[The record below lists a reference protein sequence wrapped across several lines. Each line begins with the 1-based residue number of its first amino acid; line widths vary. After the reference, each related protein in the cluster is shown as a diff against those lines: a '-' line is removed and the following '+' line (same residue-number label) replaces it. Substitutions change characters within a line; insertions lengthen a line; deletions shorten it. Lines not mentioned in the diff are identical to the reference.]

1 MTKIDIV
8 SGFLGAGKTTL
19 IKKMLSEAY
28 QGEKLV
34 LIENEFGEISID
46 GGFLKDSGVQI
57 SEMSSGCICCSLV
70 GDFNKALR
78 QVHEQFAPDRILIEP
93 SGVGKLSD
101 VIVAVENTVRDE
113 PDMKLNSFVT
123 VADATKVK
131 VYMKNFGE
139 FYNNQIEAA
148 GTIILSRTQKLS
160 QEKLEAAVALLREK
174 NPTAAILT
182 TPWDQLDGKT
192 LLSAVE
198 KVSLADELLARMQAE
213 HEAEEAEH
221 HHHHHDH
228 DEHDDHDEH
237 EHHHDHDEDEDHCC
251 CGHHHDDDDDDDE
264 HEHHHHEGCCHHDHE
279 EHDHHHDH
287 DEHEH
292 HHHEHDHEH
301 KHTHHHHTGIQE
313 IRAFIDAVDLPEK
326 VKADAKAVYDI
337 IAQAESTAHGAEIE
351 NIHFHE
357 VGSLDAV
364 ADVLCVC
371 ELLYEITPE
380 KVMASPVN
388 VGYGHVK
395 CAHGIVPVP
404 APATE
409 LILRGVPMY
418 SGRVE
423 SELCTPTGAALLKYF
438 VSEYGTMPVL
448 KVSKAGYGT
457 GKKNFEVANV
467 VRAVLG
473 ETESKRSQIIEL
485 VCNIDD
491 MTAEELSFAMDEL
504 FALGAF
510 DVYFTHIGMKKS
522 RPGVMLTCMCSE
534 EKRKKM
540 LRCIFKNTTT
550 LGVREYVCNRYNLSR
565 SMCTAETE
573 YGPVRIKS
581 AEGYGVKRSKCEY
594 EDLAALAR
602 ANGKTLREI
611 EESAYENQKDKQN
624 I

>member
-1 MTKIDIV
+1 MKVRQDPPAANGISGTK
-8 SGFLGAGKTTL
+8 G
-19 IKKMLSEAY
+19 
-28 QGEKLV
+28 GERPR
-34 LIENEFGEISID
+34 NHSEIS
-46 GGFLKDSGVQI
+46 GSYGYG
-57 SEMSSGCICCSLV
+57 
-70 GDFNKALR
+70 
-78 QVHEQFAPDRILIEP
+78 HDRL
-93 SGVGKLSD
+93 
-101 VIVAVENTVRDE
+101 
-113 PDMKLNSFVT
+113 
-123 VADATKVK
+123 
-131 VYMKNFGE
+131 
-139 FYNNQIEAA
+139 
-148 GTIILSRTQKLS
+148 
-160 QEKLEAAVALLREK
+160 
-174 NPTAAILT
+174 
-182 TPWDQLDGKT
+182 
-192 LLSAVE
+192 
-198 KVSLADELLARMQAE
+198 
-213 HEAEEAEH
+213 
-221 HHHHHDH
+221 
-228 DEHDDHDEH
+228 
-237 EHHHDHDEDEDHCC
+237 
-251 CGHHHDDDDDDDE
+251 
-264 HEHHHHEGCCHHDHE
+264 
-279 EHDHHHDH
+279 
-287 DEHEH
+287 
-292 HHHEHDHEH
+292 

>member
-1 MTKIDIV
+1 MSI
-8 SGFLGAGKTTL
+8 TT
-19 IKKMLSEAY
+19 MH
-28 QGEKLV
+28 
-34 LIENEFGEISID
+34 D
-46 GGFLKDSGVQI
+46 HT
-57 SEMSSGCICCSLV
+57 
-70 GDFNKALR
+70 
-78 QVHEQFAPDRILIEP
+78 HEQH
-93 SGVGKLSD
+93 S
-101 VIVAVENTVRDE
+101 
-113 PDMKLNSFVT
+113 
-123 VADATKVK
+123 
-131 VYMKNFGE
+131 
-139 FYNNQIEAA
+139 
-148 GTIILSRTQKLS
+148 
-160 QEKLEAAVALLREK
+160 
-174 NPTAAILT
+174 
-182 TPWDQLDGKT
+182 
-192 LLSAVE
+192 
-198 KVSLADELLARMQAE
+198 
-213 HEAEEAEH
+213 
-221 HHHHHDH
+221 
-228 DEHDDHDEH
+228 
-237 EHHHDHDEDEDHCC
+237 
-251 CGHHHDDDDDDDE
+251 
-264 HEHHHHEGCCHHDHE
+264 
-279 EHDHHHDH
+279 
-287 DEHEH
+287 
-292 HHHEHDHEH
+292 HEH

>member
-1 MTKIDIV
+1 MKTLYIDCAMGCAGDMLTAALLELHPDREGFIRRMNAVLNGKAVVSAGADEKCGIV
-8 SGFLGAGKTTL
+8 GTHVS
-19 IKKMLSEAY
+19 
-28 QGEKLV
+28 V
-34 LIENEFGEISID
+34 LINGE
-46 GGFLKDSGVQI
+46 
-57 SEMSSGCICCSLV
+57 
-70 GDFNKALR
+70 
-78 QVHEQFAPDRILIEP
+78 
-93 SGVGKLSD
+93 
-101 VIVAVENTVRDE
+101 
-113 PDMKLNSFVT
+113 
-123 VADATKVK
+123 
-131 VYMKNFGE
+131 
-139 FYNNQIEAA
+139 
-148 GTIILSRTQKLS
+148 
-160 QEKLEAAVALLREK
+160 
-174 NPTAAILT
+174 
-182 TPWDQLDGKT
+182 
-192 LLSAVE
+192 
-198 KVSLADELLARMQAE
+198 
-213 HEAEEAEH
+213 EEGEH
-221 HHHHHDH
+221 HHHDHAHTHDHDHEHHHDYEHHHHDH
-228 DEHDDHDEH
+228 DHDHGH
-237 EHHHDHDEDEDHCC
+237 HHHDHD
-251 CGHHHDDDDDDDE
+251 
-264 HEHHHHEGCCHHDHE
+264 HE
-279 EHDHHHDH
+279 
-287 DEHEH
+287 
-292 HHHEHDHEH
+292 
-301 KHTHHHHTGIQE
+301 HTHHHHTGIQE

-326 VKADAKAVYDI
+326 VKADAKAIYDI
-337 IAQAESTAHGAEIE
+337 IAQAESTVHGADME

-371 ELLYEITPE
+371 ELLYEIAPE

-409 LILRGVPMY
+409 LILRGIPMY

-438 VSEYGTMPVL
+438 VSDFGTMPVL

-510 DVYFTHIGMKKS
+510 DVYFTNIGMKKS
-522 RPGVMLTCMCSE
+522 RPGVTLTCMCSE
-534 EKRKKM
+534 EKREEM

-550 LGVREYVCNRYNLSR
+550 LGIREYVCNRYNLSR
-565 SMCTAETE
+565 SMYTVETE

-611 EESAYENQKDKQN
+611 EESAYENQKDNQN